1 MSQGAIAHGGSFVN
15 QLVLR
20 FAGSLARTCEVLA
33 ALLVG
38 VAIVVNLA
46 QVFWRYVLND
56 PLEWSEEVMRYT
68 MAWVAFVAGS
78 AAVFRGEHMA
88 AGMLGGI
95 DSRVARLA
103 LHYAI
108 LLVMLAFAAILAFYG
123 TRYGL
128 DTGQVSPASGIPMEV
143 PYLSVGIG
151 GILMTIKILCLLV
164 LPPSMVPQPG
174 GPRPEDMA

>member
-1 MSQGAIAHGGSFVN
+1 VN
-15 QLVLR
+15 QFVLR
-20 FAGSLARTCEVLA
+20 FAGSLARACEVFA

-46 QVFWRYVLND
+46 QVLWRYVLND

-68 MAWVAFVAGS
+68 MAWVAFIAGS

-95 DSRVARLA
+95 GSQIVKLA

-108 LLVMLAFAAILAFYG
+108 LLVMLAFAAILAFFG

-128 DTGQVSPASGIPMEV
+128 DTGQVSPASGIAMEV
-143 PYLSVGIG
+143 PYLSVGVG

-164 LPPSMVPQPG
+164 LPPALVPQG
-174 GPRPEDMA
+174 GGIRPEDMA

>member
-1 MSQGAIAHGGSFVN
+1 VN
-15 QLVLR
+15 QFVLR
-20 FAGSLARTCEVLA
+20 FAGSLARACEVFA

-46 QVFWRYVLND
+46 QVLWRYVLND
-56 PLEWSEEVMRYT
+56 PLKCSEEVMRYT

-108 LLVMLAFAAILAFYG
+108 LLVMLAFAAILAFFG

-128 DTGQVSPASGIPMEV
+128 DTGQVSPASGIAMEV
-143 PYLSVGIG
+143 PYLSVGVG

-164 LPPSMVPQPG
+164 LPPALVPQG
-174 GPRPEDMA
+174 GGIRPEDMA

>member
-1 MSQGAIAHGGSFVN
+1 MDATASGGSNVN
-15 QLVLR
+15 RLVLR
-20 FAGSLARTCEVLA
+20 FAGTLTRACEVAA

-46 QVFWRYVLND
+46 QVLWRYVLND

-68 MAWVAFVAGS
+68 MAWVAFIAGS

-95 DSRVARLA
+95 ENPVVKLV
-103 LHYAI
+103 LHYVI
-108 LLVMLAFAAILAFYG
+108 LLCMLVFAAILAFFG

-128 DTGQVSPASGIPMEV
+128 DTGQVSPASGIPMEI

-164 LPPSMVPQPG
+164 LPPALTPQG
-174 GPRPEDMA
+174 GGMRAEDMA

>member
-1 MSQGAIAHGGSFVN
+1 MN
-15 QLVLR
+15 QFVLR
-20 FAGSLARTCEVLA
+20 FAGALTRVCEVFA

-38 VAIVVNLA
+38 GAIIVNLA
-46 QVFWRYVLND
+46 QVLWRYVLND

-68 MAWVAFVAGS
+68 MAWVAFIAGS
-78 AAVFRGEHMA
+78 AAIFRGEHMA

-95 DSRVARLA
+95 ENRAVKLV
-103 LHYAI
+103 LHYVI
-108 LLVMLAFAAILAFYG
+108 LLCMLVFAGILAFFG

-128 DTGQVSPASGIPMEV
+128 DTGQVSPASGIPMEI

-164 LPPSMVPQPG
+164 LPPSLVPQTSG
-174 GPRPEDMA
+174 LRAEDMA

>member
-1 MSQGAIAHGGSFVN
+1 MN
-15 QLVLR
+15 QFVLR
-20 FAGSLARTCEVLA
+20 FAGTLTRACEVFA

-46 QVFWRYVLND
+46 QVLWRYVLND

-68 MAWVAFVAGS
+68 MAWVAFIAGS

-95 DSRVARLA
+95 ENQTLRLV
-103 LHYAI
+103 LHYVI
-108 LLVMLAFAAILAFYG
+108 LLVMLVFAGILAFFG

-151 GILMTIKILCLLV
+151 GILMTVKILCLLV
-164 LPPSMVPQPG
+164 LPPSMVPQSG
-174 GPRPEDMA
+174 GLRAEDMA